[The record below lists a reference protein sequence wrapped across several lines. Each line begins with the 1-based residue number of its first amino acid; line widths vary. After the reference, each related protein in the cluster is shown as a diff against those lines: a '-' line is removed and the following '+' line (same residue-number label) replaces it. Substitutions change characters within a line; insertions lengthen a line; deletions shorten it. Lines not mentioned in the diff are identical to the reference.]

1 MSRYTVAGSEGQY
14 EKNSGER
21 VLANKLGIA
30 DANEM
35 DSVELVLLEQLYRS
49 VFEEHFPTGLLSVN
63 ILKKWQLLKDCW
75 REKKRLDIWVLSSES
90 ISLMEV

>member
-35 DSVELVLLEQLYRS
+35 DSVELVLL
-49 VFEEHFPTGLLSVN
+49 
-63 ILKKWQLLKDCW
+63 
-75 REKKRLDIWVLSSES
+75 
-90 ISLMEV
+90 